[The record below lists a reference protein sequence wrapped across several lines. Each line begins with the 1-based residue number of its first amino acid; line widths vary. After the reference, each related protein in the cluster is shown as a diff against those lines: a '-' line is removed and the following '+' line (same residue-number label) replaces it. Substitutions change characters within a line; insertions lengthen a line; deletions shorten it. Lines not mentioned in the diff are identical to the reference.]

1 VDEHR
6 LRVNHDTQTNRLTLP
21 VIAASFVLVGVMTT
35 MSGVLL
41 PFLST
46 RYSMPAATTAWLFPA
61 QFCCGATGVL
71 SSGLILRRFGF
82 RAALGVGYLLLAS
95 GAALFALGTWP
106 GILAG
111 VGMYGIGIGILNPS
125 SNLAAGTLS
134 RRGPVMVNALNFCWG
149 AGAVAGPMILPTLL
163 SRNGPSAVAYMLAPL
178 IAVAGV
184 GVLLVVPS
192 GTAGPPP
199 AGEKGGIANAVLSGV
214 MLLGYVGTETTI
226 AGWMPLYGMRALGA
240 SAVQAGLTLSI
251 VWGALLAGR
260 AAGPFLVSRVGI
272 DRMLRT
278 SFVLMAAGMGIIA
291 TFHTLPALMFGCM
304 VSGLGLA
311 TVFPNVVAAYTASGG
326 RNVSVVFLMASAGG
340 ATLPWIAG
348 RLVSATGYP
357 LAALLPAAAPTLLIS
372 AVWTVLRRRL
382 AGIV

>member
-1 VDEHR
+1 M
-6 LRVNHDTQTNRLTLP
+6 RVNHGAQTSRLTLP

-35 MSGVLL
+35 LSGVLL

-71 SSGLILRRFGF
+71 SSGVILRRFGF
-82 RAALGVGYLLLAS
+82 RAALGVGYALLAS
-95 GAALFALGTWP
+95 GGACFALASWP

-111 VGMYGIGIGILNPS
+111 VCLYGIGIGILNPS

-134 RRGPVMVNALNFCWG
+134 CRGPVMVNTLNFCWG
-149 AGAVAGPMILPTLL
+149 TGAVAGPMILPALL
-163 SRNGPSAVAYMLAPL
+163 ARHGASAIALGLAPMMAVACAGVMLA
-178 IAVAGV
+178 
-184 GVLLVVPS
+184 VPD
-192 GTAGPPP
+192 GTAGSP
-199 AGEKGGIANAVLSGV
+199 AAGAKGGSANAILSGV

-226 AGWMPLYGMRALGA
+226 TGWMPLYGLRTLGA
-240 SAVQAGLTLSI
+240 NSVQAGLTLSI

-272 DRMLRT
+272 DRILRT
-278 SFVLMAAGMGIIA
+278 SFVLMAAGICIIA
-291 TFHTLPALMFGCM
+291 VIHTMPALMVGCM

-357 LAALLPAAAPTLLIS
+357 LAALVPAAAATLLIS
-372 AVWTVLRRRL
+372 VVWTALLRRRL
-382 AGIV
+382 AGVV